1 MSIDL
6 TLAAHR
12 LLALLTS
19 RQISAREVV
28 DATLAR
34 IETIN
39 PRLNAIIAVDAKGAI
54 DAAERID
61 AARRKGEDMAPLAG
75 LPVTIKD
82 AFDVAGFATVAGVEG
97 LKENRPATDA
107 VSVARL
113 RAAGAIIIGKTN
125 VPPMS
130 GDFQTYNPVFGTTSN
145 PWKLTHTP
153 GGSSGG
159 AAAAIAAGLSA
170 LELGSDLGG
179 SIRWPAHACGIFG
192 LKPTHGIIPA
202 TGGVPPAPGTPATP
216 NIRVASPGPLA
227 RSAKDLALGLQVMA
241 GPEED
246 ALGLTL
252 PRFKAHGLKGKRI
265 AMLTAHPLAPTQR
278 AIQAGV
284 VSAGAALASAGTVVE
299 EIDDLP
305 ASLSNIHRLFT
316 TLMMALVTLDF
327 PEKLK
332 VFLREKA
339 KTIAPDDPSG
349 EAGQARGAALDF
361 AGWMQAEG
369 ERARMEAA
377 MKVFFQRYDAI
388 LCPPAT
394 TLAFAHDHG
403 PFNSRTFDIDG
414 TARPHGDFSAW
425 SSIAGLLR
433 LPAVV
438 APVGMHDG
446 LPHGVQIIA
455 PPYHDLKA
463 IALAGIVE
471 KHLGGA
477 RTPPLW

>member
-1 MSIDL
+1 MLIDL
-6 TLAAHR
+6 TLPAHR
-12 LLALLTS
+12 LLALLRS
-19 RQISAREVV
+19 RQISAREVIG
-28 DATLAR
+28 ATLAR
-34 IETIN
+34 IETLN
-39 PRLNAIIAVDAKGAI
+39 PRLNAIIALDAKGAI
-54 DAAERID
+54 DAADRID
-61 AARRKGEDMAPLAG
+61 AARRGGLAPGRLGG

-82 AFDVAGFATVAGVEG
+82 AFDVAGFSTVAGVAA
-97 LKENRPATDA
+97 LTDNRPASDA
-107 VSVARL
+107 RAVARL
-113 RAAGAIIIGKTN
+113 RAAGAIIVGKSN

-130 GDFQTYNPVFGTTSN
+130 GDFQTYNPVFGTTNN

-179 SIRWPAHACGIFG
+179 SIRWPAHACGVFG
-192 LKPTHGIIPA
+192 LKPTQGIIPA
-202 TGGVPPAPGTPATP
+202 TGGVPPAPGTPVTP
-216 NIRVASPGPLA
+216 NIRIASPGPLA
-227 RSAKDLALGLQVMA
+227 RSAKDLALGLQAMA
-241 GPEED
+241 GPEDE
-246 ALGLTL
+246 ALGLKL
-252 PRFKAHGLKGKRI
+252 PRFAARDLKDRRI
-265 AMLTAHPLAPTQR
+265 AMITAHPLAPTQR

-284 VSAGAALASAGTVVE
+284 VSAGAALAGAGAVVE

-305 ASLSNIHRLFT
+305 ASLSSIHRLFT

-332 VFLREKA
+332 VSLREKA
-339 KTIAPDDPSG
+339 KSIAPDDPSG

-361 AGWMQAEG
+361 GGWMLAEG
-369 ERARMEAA
+369 ERARMEASMA
-377 MKVFFQRYDAI
+377 VFFQRYDAI

-394 TLAFAHDHG
+394 TLAFPHDHG
-403 PFNSRTFDIDG
+403 PFNSRTIDIDG
-414 TARPHGDFSAW
+414 TARPHGDFAAW
-425 SSIAGLLR
+425 TSIAGLLR

-455 PPYHDLKA
+455 PLYHDLRA

-471 KHLGGA
+471 KQLRGA
-477 RTPPLW
+477 RPLPLP